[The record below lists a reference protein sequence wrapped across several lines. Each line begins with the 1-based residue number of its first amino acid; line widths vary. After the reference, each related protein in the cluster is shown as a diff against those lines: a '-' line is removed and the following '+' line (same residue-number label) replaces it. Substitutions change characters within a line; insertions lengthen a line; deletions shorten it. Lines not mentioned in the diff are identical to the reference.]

1 MELLAKLGPTPP
13 RRQKRSWWHGR
24 GDHAEFGA
32 TEKERALVRVMTGEE
47 EIAALTT
54 PKVSYHHVTANWQ
67 QGIMLTGPPGTG
79 KSLLLSLA
87 FDAIPTPYKKRH
99 HYHAFTLWLY
109 QRVFAEIEAYKNS
122 APVARHESNMNKAGA
137 KGWRAVFAS
146 GRWKEGADVDLSD
159 QDPKLDD
166 PRDTIPFRIAKE
178 MILDYH
184 ILYFDELQLVDAS
197 SATLLKDV
205 LGWYWRLG
213 GVILFCSNRLP
224 EDLYMNGVQRERMA
238 GFLDGLRARSE
249 LVELDGGRDWRQ
261 AGGGEE
267 RWLGLEDGRFDDWWA
282 KEGDGAGEPQTLGVY
297 GRRVEIPAAKGS
309 ACKFTFGELCETPL
323 GPADYIT
330 LSSTFRT
337 FYLDEVPVLL
347 LKSKN
352 EARRLI
358 SLIDALYEARC
369 KVVIRAAADPEHLFF
384 PDAVDPSLD
393 PDMFDPIAAESL
405 SEALDAQP
413 LANVSI
419 YNPRTRTEQE
429 RDQMSDRG
437 TAFAVSNIFTGEDER
452 FAYKRAVS
460 RLVEMSRS
468 EAYQKEAWLPLDERA
483 WEAFGAETA
492 AAVREP
498 RRGIFADPMQ
508 RSYGGKGMGPIARS
522 RMHNDVIDSMAAE
535 SGAKAPGQQEEPIPP
550 SPREGAPRIKEVHA
564 WGVEDR
570 WGPKA
575 GDWGKGA
582 SVYDSDKKKE

>member
-1 MELLAKLGPTPP
+1 
-13 RRQKRSWWHGR
+13 
-24 GDHAEFGA
+24 
-32 TEKERALVRVMTGEE
+32 
-47 EIAALTT
+47 
-54 PKVSYHHVTANWQ
+54 
-67 QGIMLTGPPGTG
+67 MLTGPPGTG
-79 KSLLLSLA
+79 KSMLLSLA

-109 QRVFAEIEAYKNS
+109 ERVFAEIEAYKNS
-122 APVARHESNMNKAGA
+122 VPVARHESNMNKAGA

-146 GRWKEGADVDLSD
+146 GRWVDGDDVDAAEK
-159 QDPKLDD
+159 DPKLND
-166 PRDTIPFRIAKE
+166 PRDSIPFRIAKE

-184 ILYFDELQLVDAS
+184 ILYFDELQLIDAS

-224 EDLYMNGVQRERMA
+224 EDLYLNGVQRERMA
-238 GFLDGLRARSE
+238 GFLDALRGRSE

-261 AGGGEE
+261 AGGQEE
-267 RWLGLEDGRFDDWWA
+267 RWLGQDDNRFSEWWA
-282 KEGDGAGEPQTLGVY
+282 AESGKEEPRTLGVY
-297 GRRVEIPAAKGS
+297 GRRVEVPRAKGS
-309 ACKFTFGELCETPL
+309 ACKFTFAELCETPL

-337 FYLDEVPVLL
+337 FYLDQIPVLML
-347 LKSKN
+347 RHKN

-369 KVVIRAAADPEHLFF
+369 KVVIRAATDPEHLFF

-393 PDMFDPIAAESL
+393 PEMHHDPLAAESL

-413 LANVSI
+413 LPNVSI
-419 YNPRTRTEQE
+419 YNPRTRAEQE

-460 RLVEMSRS
+460 RLVEMTRS
-468 EAYQKEAWLPLDERA
+468 EAYQAEPWMPLDERA

-498 RRGIFADPMQ
+498 RRAVYVDPMM
-508 RSYGGKGMGPIARS
+508 RTHGGRGISPIVRS
-522 RMHNDVIDSMAAE
+522 RMHADVLDSMAAE
-535 SGAKAPGQQEEPIPP
+535 SGARAPGGLQEDPVPV
-550 SPREGAPRIKEVHA
+550 SPREGAPRIKPIHA

-570 WGPKA
+570 WGPRA
-575 GDWGKGA
+575 GKWGKGTKA
-582 SVYDSDKKKE
+582 YVGGEKKRKEDES